1 MSKLRENAF
10 IKKVI
15 KYREYAPPV
24 LHLEMLNEREL
35 DIAFQIVKIFEEAG
49 VAFACI
55 LRNEIRKDELNIHIY
70 GFISKKEK
78 KQIFAEVKEMYADS
92 IVFTKIDIG

>member
-1 MSKLRENAF
+1 MSKLQEIEF
-10 IKKVI
+10 IKKAM
-15 KYREYAPPV
+15 KYREYTPPV
-24 LHLEMLNEREL
+24 LHLEMLNGRGF
-35 DIAFQIVKIFEEAG
+35 DIAFQIVRIFEEAG

-55 LRNEIRKDELNIHIY
+55 LRNEIRTDELNIHIY

-92 IVFTKIDIG
+92 IVLTNITMG